1 MKFHAAR
8 RVAYAFI
15 TSGIVWTIIDLLGHR
30 ASNMFVAIFWPV
42 SLYVVYELING
53 KFMVTRKTVDLGY
66 YLVAGL
72 ASGAFFVPLAESG
85 FTTLDWLVFHFL
97 SAVLVIWVPK
107 MAPVP
112 NTTEVHAYKTVR
124 ALKSLREFE
133 EYRLQF
139 LSLGQN
145 ITRAKG
151 AEVDGG
157 WDADIAD
164 VKKKLADID
173 EQIADAKQAIASNDH
188 ADLDEVWERIGG
200 INR

>member
-30 ASNMFVAIFWPV
+30 APNMFVALFWPV

-53 KFMVTRKTVDLGY
+53 KFMVTHKTVDLGY

-72 ASGAFFVPLAESG
+72 ASVAIFGPFAESG
-85 FTTLDWLVFHFL
+85 FTTLDWLVFHVL
-97 SAVLVIWVPK
+97 SAALVICVPK
-107 MAPVP
+107 IAPVP

-139 LSLGQN
+139 LILGKS

-151 AEVDGG
+151 AEVDAEWGE
-157 WDADIAD
+157 DITE
-164 VKKKLADID
+164 VKATLAEID
-173 EQIADAKQAIASNDH
+173 NQIADAKQAIASNDH
-188 ADLDEVWERIGG
+188 ADLDEIWERIGG
-200 INR
+200 SSR